1 MFLSEQENRKIAYY
15 KRMLQ
20 SVGALSR
27 LFSDSETPYLY
38 YRLAENLFCKSFGA
52 ENLSRSDVAIDA
64 SLGSIGIGLK
74 TFLKTADHKLE
85 KIAEFN
91 SHSARVRALQPEE
104 QIYEIIR
111 LRNERLQTSLD
122 IYGLDTLLYHCVVRE
137 AGQMSF
143 VETSMDSIDIDS
155 LQIISMS
162 DKSLKFRDVHS
173 EYSFNFSK
181 STLFKRF
188 NVASVIHSVNVPILD
203 NPFLALE
210 QLLQEDKN
218 FELVFRPV
226 DIEKKYVVLPL
237 YSTRLDQNG
246 DKVVPEKSGLNQWNA
261 GGRVRSLGE
270 VYIPI
275 PAPIHEYFP
284 SFFPPRDEQF
294 TLELPNKRRLQA
306 KVCQDGS
313 KALMTNPNT
322 DLGQWILRDVL
333 RLAEGELLTYQ
344 KLADI
349 GLDSVVVYKH
359 GPHSFKIDFAKI
371 GTFETFLQTRLQ
383 KSAL

>member
-1 MFLSEQENRKIAYY
+1 MFLSEREVEKISYY
-15 KRMLQ
+15 KNMLQ

-64 SLGSIGIGLK
+64 SYGSIGIGLK
-74 TFLKTADHKLE
+74 TFLKTSDHKLE
-85 KIAEFN
+85 KVAEFN
-91 SHSARVRALQPEE
+91 SHSARVRTLQPEE
-104 QIYEIIR
+104 QVYEIIR

-143 VETSMDSIDIDS
+143 VETPMDSIDINS
-155 LQIISMS
+155 LQIISVS
-162 DKSLKFRDVHS
+162 DKSLKFKDLHS
-173 EYSFNFSK
+173 EYSFNLSK
-181 STLFKRF
+181 STLFKKF
-188 NVASVIHSVNVPILD
+188 NVASVIDRVEVLILED
-203 NPFLALE
+203 PFLALE
-210 QLLQEDKN
+210 RLLQEDQN
-218 FELVFRPV
+218 FDLVFRPIDV
-226 DIEKKYVVLPL
+226 EKNYVVLPL
-237 YSTRLDQNG
+237 YSARLDENG
-246 DKVVPEKSGLNQWNA
+246 DKVVPERSGLNQWNA
-261 GGRVRSLGE
+261 SGRVRNLGE

-275 PAPIHEYFP
+275 PASIHEYFP
-284 SFFPPRDEQF
+284 DFFPARDEQF
-294 TLELPNKRRLQA
+294 TLELPNKKQLQA

-371 GTFETFLQTRLQ
+371 GTFETFAQIRLQ
-383 KSAL
+383 N